1 MRNIYD
7 NATFAITNDR
17 RQQTDFNQKSSTELS
32 VQVWQKWYYSNN
44 IKVQLFK
51 IADFRTQSWQ
61 KFETKETNHSN
72 QMKYLLL

>member
-17 RQQTDFNQKSSTELS
+17 QQQTDFNQKSSTELS

-51 IADFRTQSWQ
+51 IADSRPQS
-61 KFETKETNHSN
+61 
-72 QMKYLLL
+72 

>member
-17 RQQTDFNQKSSTELS
+17 QQQTDFNQKSSTELS
-32 VQVWQKWYYSNN
+32 VQVWQKWYYINN

-51 IADFRTQSWQ
+51 IADSRTQS
-61 KFETKETNHSN
+61 
-72 QMKYLLL
+72 